1 MIEVSKERK
10 MNQQTILQEMSG
22 ITMQKLILCAI
33 ILLLGF
39 TQARAAEDEPT
50 PTSSAY
56 VSLGDPMVLN
66 LSGTSRLTFLQISA
80 DVLVSDSDAE
90 ETIKLHVPAIRHS
103 LIMLLSEQKASDI
116 KSPDKREEIRR
127 QATVQV
133 QSLMVDLSGSNDVSD
148 ILFSSILVQ

>member
-1 MIEVSKERK
+1 
-10 MNQQTILQEMSG
+10 MNTQTILQEASE
-22 ITMQKLILCAI
+22 ITMQKLILCTI

-39 TQARAAEDEPT
+39 TQAEAAEDEPAT
-50 PTSSAY
+50 TTSAY

-66 LSGTSRLTFLQISA
+66 LSGTKRLTFLQSSA
-80 DVLVSDSDAE
+80 DVLISDADAE

-116 KSPDKREEIRR
+116 KSPDKREEIRQ
-127 QATVQV
+127 QATAQV
-133 QSLMVDLSGSNDVSD
+133 QSLIVALSGSADVND

>member
-1 MIEVSKERK
+1 
-10 MNQQTILQEMSG
+10 
-22 ITMQKLILCAI
+22 MQKIILYVI

-39 TQARAAEDEPT
+39 TQARAAEDEPA

-116 KSPDKREEIRR
+116 KSPDKHEEIRR
-127 QATVQV
+127 QATAQV

>member
-1 MIEVSKERK
+1 
-10 MNQQTILQEMSG
+10 
-22 ITMQKLILCAI
+22 MQKLILCAI
-33 ILLLGF
+33 VLLLGI
-39 TQARAAEDEPT
+39 TQAWAAEDEPA
-50 PTSSAY
+50 PTFSAY

-90 ETIKLHVPAIRHS
+90 DTIKLHVPAIRHS

-127 QATVQV
+127 QATAQV

>member
-1 MIEVSKERK
+1 
-10 MNQQTILQEMSG
+10 
-22 ITMQKLILCAI
+22 MQKLILCAI
-33 ILLLGF
+33 VLLLGF
-39 TQARAAEDEPT
+39 TQAKAAEDEPA

-127 QATVQV
+127 QATAQV

>member
-1 MIEVSKERK
+1 MIKVSKERK
-10 MNQQTILQEMSG
+10 MNQQTILQETSG

-33 ILLLGF
+33 VLLLGI

-50 PTSSAY
+50 SATSAY

-127 QATVQV
+127 QATAQV
-133 QSLMVDLSGSNDVSD
+133 QSLMVGLSGSNDVSD

>member
-1 MIEVSKERK
+1 
-10 MNQQTILQEMSG
+10 
-22 ITMQKLILCAI
+22 MQKLILCAI

-39 TQARAAEDEPT
+39 TQARAAKDEST

-66 LSGTSRLTFLQISA
+66 LSGNSRLTFLQISA

-90 ETIKLHVPAIRHS
+90 ETIQLHVPAIRHR

-127 QATVQV
+127 QATAQV

-148 ILFSSILVQ
+148 ILLSSILVQ

>member
-1 MIEVSKERK
+1 
-10 MNQQTILQEMSG
+10 MNQQTILQETPG
-22 ITMQKLILCAI
+22 ITMQKIILYVI

-39 TQARAAEDEPT
+39 TQARAAEDEPA

-127 QATVQV
+127 QATAQV

>member
-1 MIEVSKERK
+1 MIKVSKERK
-10 MNQQTILQEMSG
+10 MNQQTILQETSG

-33 ILLLGF
+33 VLLLGV
-39 TQARAAEDEPT
+39 TQARAAEDEPA

-103 LIMLLSEQKASDI
+103 LIMLLSEQKAGDI

-127 QATVQV
+127 QATAQV

>member
-1 MIEVSKERK
+1 
-10 MNQQTILQEMSG
+10 
-22 ITMQKLILCAI
+22 MQKLILCAT
-33 ILLLGF
+33 ILLLGA
-39 TQARAAEDEPT
+39 TQTRATTEESAS
-50 PTSSAY
+50 TSSAY

-80 DVLVSDSDAE
+80 DVLISDSDAE

-116 KSPDKREEIRR
+116 KSPEKREEIRQ
-127 QATVQV
+127 QATAQV
-133 QSLMVDLSGSNDVSD
+133 QSLIADLSGNNDISD

>member
-1 MIEVSKERK
+1 MIKISKERK
-10 MNQQTILQEMSG
+10 MNQQTILQETPG
-22 ITMQKLILCAI
+22 ITMQKIILCVI

-39 TQARAAEDEPT
+39 TQARAAEDEPA

-127 QATVQV
+127 QATAQV

>member
-1 MIEVSKERK
+1 MIKISKERK
-10 MNQQTILQEMSG
+10 MNQQTILQETPG
-22 ITMQKLILCAI
+22 ITMQKIILYVI

-39 TQARAAEDEPT
+39 TQARAAEDEPA

-66 LSGTSRLTFLQISA
+66 LSGTSHLTFLQISA

-103 LIMLLSEQKASDI
+103 LIMLLS
-116 KSPDKREEIRR
+116 
-127 QATVQV
+127 
-133 QSLMVDLSGSNDVSD
+133 
-148 ILFSSILVQ
+148 